1 MKGWTGFGVI
11 GITLLTI
18 TLDLWIVQGRHV
30 PLIWA
35 LLIIPCL
42 LLIHT
47 YPTWKA
53 SIFIGLFFSSI
64 KYGIELTIGHWST
77 EESIYLIGGSVMNT
91 AIFYTAV
98 FFRVRY
104 EEVLGKLKKLTHVDA
119 LTGLHNRR
127 FFEEHMTESLEQSH
141 QKQRPLLLI
150 LLDLDHFKKVN
161 DTYGHVCG
169 DLVLKE
175 TGAAIRRNIRMT
187 DVVVRLGGEEFAVIS
202 KDLTLEEGIA
212 MADRVVQEIEKLNVI
227 YKEKAVPVTTS
238 AGIAIHEGETIQAF
252 IDKADRA
259 LYEAKRTGRN
269 RLVVS

>member
-1 MKGWTGFGVI
+1 M
-11 GITLLTI
+11 
-18 TLDLWIVQGRHV
+18 
-30 PLIWA
+30 PLIWV

-42 LLIHT
+42 MLIHT
-47 YPTWKA
+47 YPTWRA
-53 SIFIGLFFSSI
+53 AISLGLLFSAI

-77 EESIYLIGGSVMNT
+77 EESIYLISGSLMNA
-91 AIFYTAV
+91 AIFYTAA

-104 EEVLGKLKKLTHVDA
+104 EEVLGELKKLTYIDP

-127 FFEEHMTESLEQSH
+127 FFEEHMTESLKQSA
-141 QKQRPLLLI
+141 QKQSTILLI

-175 TGAAIRRNIRMT
+175 TGEAIRRNIHTT
-187 DVVVRLGGEEFAVIS
+187 DAVVRLGGEEFALIS
-202 KDLTLEEGIA
+202 QDITMKDGIV
-212 MADRVVQEIEKLNVI
+212 MFDRIIREVEQLHVI
-227 YKEKAVPVTTS
+227 YKEKAVPVTIS
-238 AGIAIHEGETIQAF
+238 AGIAIHEGETSEAF

-259 LYEAKRTGRN
+259 LYEAKRSGRN